1 MGMVTIIQTTG
12 LRNLYVKCNNN
23 PILSDIYYIK
33 YGEMGTKE
41 KKGCVLFYLGK
52 TKEDELMSNF
62 DRIYDTHKFLALKK
76 SLFTVTFLP
85 LNLFTIFLLTLY

>member
-1 MGMVTIIQTTG
+1 MVTIIQTTG

-76 SLFTVTFLP
+76 GFLGEIKFVESLE
-85 LNLFTIFLLTLY
+85 TIYIYVKIV